1 MIRVRQ
7 HIPAFVDGATA
18 KVAEAETQEE
28 LLAMPWIAGYAKDTE
43 PVEREGTVT
52 GWVDG
57 VKTTVRVI
65 HAAPEEQRFHQF
77 SLSRPFGTT
86 GAALLMVEH
95 NGGAHHWVVGTVV
108 EGLDQLRLPE
118 WVEHPE
124 ARRRREAWNRGEDK
138 GQRAVYRC
146 AEHGV
151 LFADCCLRPGTSDK
165 PRRKRR

>member
-1 MIRVRQ
+1 LELIRVRQ
-7 HIPAFVDGATA
+7 HIPTFVDGATA

-28 LLAMPWIAGYAKDTE
+28 LLAVPWIAAYAKDTE

-52 GWVDG
+52 GWPDG

-65 HAAPEEQRFHQF
+65 HSAPEEQHFHQF

-95 NGGAHHWVVGTVV
+95 NGGARHWVVGTVI
-108 EGLDQLRLPE
+108 EGLDQLTLPE
-118 WVEHPE
+118 WVEHPD
-124 ARRRREAWNRGEDK
+124 ARRRREAWNRGET
-138 GQRAVYRC
+138 GAQRAMYRC

-151 LFADCCLRPGTSDK
+151 PYADCCLGPNH
-165 PRRKRR
+165 KRRRRQ